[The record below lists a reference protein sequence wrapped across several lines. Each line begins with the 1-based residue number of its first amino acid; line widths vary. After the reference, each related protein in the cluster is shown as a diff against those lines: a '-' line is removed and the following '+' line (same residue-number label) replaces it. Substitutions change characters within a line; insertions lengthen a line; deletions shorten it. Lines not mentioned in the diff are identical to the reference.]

1 MLFDADGHY
10 APKFAYD
17 RMEGPYRHL
26 RPRIVTDSHGS
37 TLFYNE
43 RFHPSVAHSFNEQ
56 QTCDIKRRLADLD
69 KLGIEMQVLF
79 PNHSGLYY
87 DVEDPKAAAAL
98 CQNHNDGV
106 AEAEKLGRFIAPAMV
121 PLQHPDEAIAELQRV
136 VKVHGL
142 RCLVVNPNVNGDTVD
157 RIDLWD
163 FYAEAEHLGV
173 SLLFH
178 GDADSRLVGY
188 ERFQNKYRLPT
199 CLGFPFDYMV
209 AITCLIY
216 SGILDRFPNLKVM
229 FAEGGVSY
237 LPFLEDRLGDTLETY
252 KAPWARDNFAIRG
265 RPNCKRE
272 PREYLN
278 RIHHVIGLDESLL
291 EFVIDRYGSDL
302 FMIGTDYPHP
312 DAHTNAAKH
321 VEELSNMSKDVL
333 EKITWK
339 NAARFFGLSDKAKV
353 ARAAAE

>member
-17 RMEGPYRHL
+17 RMEGPYRDL
-26 RPRIVTDSHGS
+26 RPRIITDSHGS
-37 TLFYNE
+37 TLVYKG
-43 RFHPSVAHSFNEQ
+43 RLHPTVAHSFNET
-56 QTCDIKRRLADLD
+56 QTCDIQRRLADLD

-121 PLQHPDEAIAELQRV
+121 PLQHPDEAIAEMQRV
-136 VKVHGL
+136 VKEHGL

-163 FYAEAEHLGV
+163 FYAEAEHLNV
-173 SLLFH
+173 ALLFH
-178 GDADSRLVGY
+178 GDADSRLVGH

-209 AITCLIY
+209 AIACLIY
-216 SGILDRFPNLKVM
+216 SGILDRFPKLKVM

-237 LPFLEDRLGDTLETY
+237 LPFLEDRLGDTTETF

-265 RPNCKRE
+265 RPNNKRE
-272 PREYLN
+272 AREYFS

-291 EFVIDRYGSDL
+291 EFVIDRYGTDL

-321 VEELSNMSKDVL
+321 VEELSSMSKEVL
-333 EKITWK
+333 EKISWK
-339 NAARFFGLSDKAKV
+339 NAARFFGLPEKV